1 MAFIELFNAV
11 YYQDRVAY
19 EIPVRNYDRVF
30 NKYQCT
36 RAIAN
41 ELIYA
46 IKPEL
51 RTSIEK
57 IKINND
63 CTADVFIRDCDFVLI
78 FEARMTGVKY
88 SHDRKRGVLE

>member
-11 YYQDRVAY
+11 YYQNRVAY
-19 EIPVRNYDRVF
+19 EIPVRNYDKLF
-30 NKYQCT
+30 SKYQCT

-46 IKPEL
+46 IKPEM

-57 IKINND
+57 IKINKD
-63 CTADVFIRDCDFVLI
+63 STADVFIRDSDFVLV
-78 FEARMTGVKY
+78 FDARTLGVKY
-88 SHDRKRGVLE
+88 LHDRKRGVLE